1 MVVEPGQALAAYGDG
16 MNEWQRQVFIAET
29 GIDPVAEGEEAVSKD
44 KELTLFDFRK
54 WLGSLS
60 GLELIEAEAEVTK
73 ARERKRDEGRVTLLR
88 VAADGI
94 NVGYFPSDD
103 MVGALSY
110 LLTHEKEG
118 LGEVRIERV
127 RIRESEVEEHLANR
141 WWPL

>member
-1 MVVEPGQALAAYGDG
+1 M
-16 MNEWQRQVFIAET
+16 
-29 GIDPVAEGEEAVSKD
+29 SKD
-44 KELTLFDFRK
+44 QELTLFDFRK

-60 GLELIEAEAEVTK
+60 GLELIEAEAEVTR

-88 VAADGI
+88 VSADGI
-94 NVGYFPSDD
+94 NVGYFSSDD
-103 MVGALSY
+103 MVGALNY
-110 LLTHEKEG
+110 LLTHEEQG

>member
-1 MVVEPGQALAAYGDG
+1 M
-16 MNEWQRQVFIAET
+16 
-29 GIDPVAEGEEAVSKD
+29 SKD
-44 KELTLFDFRK
+44 QELTFFDFRK
-54 WLGSLS
+54 WLGGLS
-60 GLELIEAEAEVTK
+60 GLELIEAETEVTR

-88 VAADGI
+88 VSADGI

-103 MVGALSY
+103 MVGALNY
-110 LLTHEKEG
+110 LLTHEEEG

>member
-1 MVVEPGQALAAYGDG
+1 M
-16 MNEWQRQVFIAET
+16 
-29 GIDPVAEGEEAVSKD
+29 SKD
-44 KELTLFDFRK
+44 QELTLFDFRK

-60 GLELIEAEAEVTK
+60 GLELIDAESEVK
-73 ARERKRDEGRVTLLR
+73 RAMERKRDEGRVTLLR
-88 VAADGI
+88 VSADGI
-94 NVGYFPSDD
+94 NVGYFRADD
-103 MVGALSY
+103 MVGALNY